1 MYVCICNQAK
11 YTLCIHSKHSFA
23 CTRTNVVQ
31 TAPQPELRRWLGLDP
46 MPVGVRRRLSDGR
59 RFLGDE
65 IHRHFFET
73 GGSAL
78 ALVGEAGTGKSTA
91 LANYIH
97 SYRAEYVS
105 VVFINAE
112 SAIVLRRCFQ
122 RVAMGVGLKWGSVL
136 KRHGGKAHEAAL
148 EILREVSWCV
158 RRCTCGYVWV
168 CGIEW
173 CLVRMMMCVY

>member
-1 MYVCICNQAK
+1 MLSPCVQPAP
-11 YTLCIHSKHSFA
+11 
-23 CTRTNVVQ
+23 Q
-31 TAPQPELRRWLGLDP
+31 TALQRWLGLDP
-46 MPVGVRRRLSDGR
+46 VPVGVRRRLSDGR

-97 SYRAEYVS
+97 RHRAEYGS

-112 SAIVLRRCFQ
+112 NDIVLRRSFQ
-122 RVAMGVGLKWGSVL
+122 RVAFGVGLKWASVL
-136 KRHGGKAHEAAL
+136 KRHAGKAHEAAL
-148 EILREVSWCV
+148 EILREVSQSV
-158 RRCTCGYVWV
+158 YEGYVGTWNEAV
-168 CGIEW
+168 CFVSEYTH
-173 CLVRMMMCVY
+173 V